1 MRTDEE
7 LTKRYRQKVYV
18 GRSRRQGRKQP
29 SLESAIKD
37 AYDQAAADRRAK
49 AGGITPEADIEYR
62 VLDIWAV
69 GKNPLSDYIVALGAD
84 T

>member
-1 MRTDEE
+1 MKSDEE

-18 GRSRRQGRKQP
+18 GRSRREGRKQP
-29 SLESAIKD
+29 SLEAAIKN
-37 AYDQAAADRRAK
+37 AYRQAAADTKAK

-69 GKNPLSDYIVALGAD
+69 GKNPLSDYIVALKAGG
-84 T
+84 